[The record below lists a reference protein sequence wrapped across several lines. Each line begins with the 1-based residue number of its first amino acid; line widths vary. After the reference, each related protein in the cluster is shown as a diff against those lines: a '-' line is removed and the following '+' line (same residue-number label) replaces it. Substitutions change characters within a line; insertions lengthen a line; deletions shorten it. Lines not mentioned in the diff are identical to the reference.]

1 MEGILI
7 ELICPIHGLE
17 RFTIKVRKRVN
28 VPLDD
33 IYPKFRT
40 RPKPELSS
48 IIIGR
53 DVGEKRVQEF
63 VKNYLKEKGLW
74 ERVLSLRTV

>member
-7 ELICPIHGLE
+7 ELLCPIHGLE
-17 RFTIKVRKRVN
+17 RFTIKVIKRFN
-28 VPLDD
+28 VPPDD

-53 DVGEKRVQEF
+53 NICEERVQEF